1 MFFAIV
7 SNRISKSRQEGQL
20 ISPKGPEPDKLRAMS
35 SAFQPTD
42 CFLKQAKKS
51 TLPLFV
57 VTTDDYEGWL
67 NSAPEAIKL
76 WLKARNF
83 KAKAGAVCLLPA
95 DDGGAVGAV
104 VTVSDPTCPWDYAGL
119 PRALPEGSFDAEPE
133 LPQDVATALCLGW
146 ALGAY
151 QFARYKRKAFK
162 RPLLV
167 WPEEAER
174 TTVLALSEGICLARD
189 LVNTPAS
196 DMGPEE
202 LADAAKKLA
211 KTHNADFKVI
221 TGESLLKKNYP
232 MIHAVGRASSREP
245 RLIDLR
251 WGKSKHPK
259 LTLVGKG
266 VCFDTGGLDIKPG
279 QFMKLMKKDMGG
291 GALVLGLAHAVM
303 SQKLP
308 VRLRV
313 LVPAVENSVSGNAMR
328 PLDVLST
335 RKGITVEVGD
345 TDAEGRLV
353 LGDALFE
360 ADSESP
366 DLLIDAATLTGA
378 ARVALGTGMPA
389 IFAHKTST
397 WRALEEAA
405 DRSDDPLWR
414 LPLHRPYRSTLESK
428 VADIS
433 NIGAD
438 GYGGAITA
446 ALFLDEFIGRETDWI
461 HMDTMGY
468 NLAHRPGRPAGGE
481 ALGLL
486 ALNEML
492 SRRYGKKADKPL
504 MPSSDSSDPAPE
516 NSPEEQASQE
526 PRADEPRTT
535 ESNSEPEAAPT
546 IRRDTARKTAA
557 SPRAKKVLSRAA
569 SAKKPT
575 AKKKTSPRR
584 APKKAAKKS
593 PRAKR

>member
-1 MFFAIV
+1 
-7 SNRISKSRQEGQL
+7 
-20 ISPKGPEPDKLRAMS
+20 MS
-35 SAFQPTD
+35 SAFQPAD

-67 NSAPEAIKL
+67 DSAPEAIKL
-76 WLKARNF
+76 WLKAKAF

-104 VTVSDPTCPWDYAGL
+104 VTVNDPTCPWDYANL
-119 PRALPEGSFDAEPE
+119 PRQLPEGSFDAEPE

-151 QFARYKRKAFK
+151 QFARYKRRAFK

-202 LADAAKKLA
+202 LAEAAKNLA
-211 KTHNADFKVI
+211 KNHNADCKVI
-221 TGESLLKKNYP
+221 QGESLLKKNYP

-279 QFMKLMKKDMGG
+279 QYMKLMKKDMGG
-291 GALVLGLAHAVM
+291 GAFVLGLAHAVM

-328 PLDVLST
+328 PLDVLNT

-378 ARVALGTGMPA
+378 ARVALGTAMPA

-397 WRALEEAA
+397 WHALEEAA
-405 DRSDDPLWR
+405 ELSDDPLWR

-446 ALFLDEFIGRETDWI
+446 ALFLDEFVGKNTDWV

-468 NLAHRPGRPAGGE
+468 NLSHRPGRPAGGE

-486 ALNEML
+486 AMNAML
-492 SRRYGKKADKPL
+492 SRRYGKKLSAL
-504 MPSSDSSDPAPE
+504 LSPSPDSPGAELD
-516 NSPEEQASQE
+516 SP
-526 PRADEPRTT
+526 
-535 ESNSEPEAAPT
+535 SEPVAQEEESAPASDETTPPAAIP
-546 IRRDTARKTAA
+546 ARPSPPA
-557 SPRAKKVLSRAA
+557 PRAKKVLSRG
-569 SAKKPT
+569 SGSKKST
-575 AKKKTSPRR
+575 AKKKTNTRSTS
-584 APKKAAKKS
+584 KKVTKKS
-593 PRAKR
+593 VRARR